1 LKPWQKTVLKLAITC
16 LAFYLV
22 FRKVSWVEFTALF
35 RQLYFTWVAAAF
47 LLYNFSQCLSAARL
61 LFFYRSIDMPLTYA
75 QCLSLYYRAMFYGLF
90 LPGGV
95 SGDAYKVVKLQNNY
109 QRSYRELITA
119 TFSDRANGL
128 VVLLSIG
135 LMLIFYVNRK
145 LSVFINGLPFIIIL
159 SLIAGWVLYIWLM
172 YTFAKPFHRLIFKAS
187 VLSAV
192 IQSVQLLAFFCI
204 LAALNIST
212 TQWIYYGIL
221 FYGGS
226 VLSALPISISGMGI
240 REWVMVTGSGIFGLQ
255 QGYAFTASFTF
266 FLVVS
271 LSSLSGA
278 LFNFASQ
285 DKTVVKADKQ
295 AIEIL

>member
-1 LKPWQKTVLKLAITC
+1 LKPWQKTVLKLAIKC

-22 FRKVSWVEFTALF
+22 FRKVSWAQFTALF
-35 RQLYFTWVAAAF
+35 RALDFTWVAVSF
-47 LLYNFSQCLSAARL
+47 LLYNFSQCLSAVRL
-61 LFFYRSIDMPLTYA
+61 LLFYRSIDIPLTYGE
-75 QCLSLYYRAMFYGLF
+75 CLFLYYRAMFYGLF

-119 TFSDRANGL
+119 TLSDRANGL

-135 LMLIFYVNRK
+135 LMMIFVVNK
-145 LSVFINGLPFIIIL
+145 ELTAFINGLPFIIIL
-159 SLIAGWVLYIWLM
+159 LLIAGWLLYIGLM
-172 YTFAKPFHRLIFKAS
+172 FNFAKPFHQLIFKAT
-187 VLSAV
+187 VLSAI
-192 IQSVQLLAFFCI
+192 IQSLQLLAFFCI
-204 LAALNIST
+204 LSALNIAPAK
-212 TQWIYYGIL
+212 WIYYGIL

-255 QGYAFTASFTF
+255 QDYAFTASFTF

-278 LFNFASQ
+278 LFNFASR
-285 DKTVVKADKQ
+285 DKTLIKAEEK
-295 AIEIL
+295 AIELL